1 MIQRVG
7 FMRLIRQGIFIFIL
21 FITGTLHAQQKVGIV
36 FSGGGAKGIA
46 HIGVLK
52 ALEENEIP
60 IDYMVGTSMGG
71 IIGGCYAAGM
81 SPSQIEEMIL
91 SSEFLDWVNGRFE
104 KELTYYYFKDEENPS
119 FMRLNLSLDST
130 FQVMF
135 NSSLAN
141 DISLNFALAEK
152 LAQPSAIAKNNFD
165 SLFIPLRVMASDIF
179 TQKEVV
185 LSNGLLSDA
194 LRATQTV
201 PLFYK
206 PIRID
211 GKYLFD
217 GGIYNNFP
225 VDVAMET
232 FKPDVIIGCNVSSK
246 VFEEYPYNEDDKLL
260 SKSLLFMILDKSD
273 PSKIPAS
280 GIYIQPDL
288 KPFTS
293 FDFAKAKALIDS
305 GYVQT
310 LRQMPEIKQKIAA
323 RRNCEEV
330 AQARNKFNNR
340 TPPLLVERVTSE
352 GFSKNQQRYLN
363 KFFKSSSPLLPFGEV
378 KSDFYKLVSEDYF
391 SNIYPSFNF
400 DPESEHF
407 SFNLVKRP
415 HNNFKVD
422 FGGVIASRNISNIF
436 LGLNYYRFNN
446 TLTHAEANFAAGN
459 FYKSAQVK
467 ARIDLP
473 NRGKFYLEPEAL
485 FNSWDYLETSDW
497 LITNTPPT
505 AVARIDRKIGL
516 NLGIPLGNKYRMVI
530 DNSYINNRDQYNNSN
545 VLISADTLDVLKLTG
560 SRLGLSFLSNS
571 LNRKQYASSGQRLE
585 ASVHWFWLNE
595 TIEPGTTS
603 VRSLPEEDFLSFIR
617 ARLIWEQYVNLKGVF
632 RIGYFFDGS
641 VSNQPALSN
650 YQATMLNAP
659 AFTPIQDS
667 RTLILEKFRA
677 YNYVAGGLR
686 NIFLIRKGLE
696 ARLEGYFFKPLQSIS
711 AGPNQE
717 TIFSTNINEVYF
729 AASANMVLHTT
740 VGPVSLC
747 VNYYDDKENQLGV
760 LLHVGFLLFKKTSL
774 E

>member
-7 FMRLIRQGIFIFIL
+7 FMRLIKPSIFIL
-21 FITGTLHAQQKVGIV
+21 TLLITGTLHAQQKVGMV
-36 FSGGGAKGIA
+36 LSGGGAKGIA

-81 SPSQIEEMIL
+81 SPNQIEEMIL
-91 SSEFLDWVNGRFE
+91 SPEFLDWINGRFE
-104 KELTYYYFKDEENPS
+104 KDLIYYYYQDEENPS
-119 FMRLNLSLDST
+119 FMRLNLSLDSS

-185 LSNGLLSDA
+185 LSKGLLSDA

-225 VDVAMET
+225 VDAAIET

-246 VFEEYPYNEDDKLL
+246 VFEEYPYGQDDKLL
-260 SKSLLFMILDKSD
+260 SKSLLYMILDKSD

-280 GIYIQPDL
+280 GIYIQPNL

-293 FDFAKAKALIDS
+293 FDFSKAKALIDS

-310 LRQMPEIKQKIAA
+310 LRQIPEIKQKIST

-330 AQARNKFNNR
+330 ATARNKFNSR
-340 TPPLLVERVTSE
+340 TPPLLVEKVTSE
-352 GFSKNQQRYLN
+352 GFSKKQQRYIN
-363 KFFKSSSPLLPFGEV
+363 RFFNASGRLIPFSEI

-391 SNIYPSFNF
+391 NNVYPSFNF
-400 DPESEHF
+400 DPNSEHF

-422 FGGVIASRNISNIF
+422 FGGVIATRNISNIF

-446 TLTHAEANFAAGN
+446 LLTHAEANFSAGN

-473 NRGKFYLEPEAL
+473 NSGKFYLEPEAL
-485 FNSWDYLETSDW
+485 FNGWDYLETSDW
-497 LITNTPPT
+497 LIADTPPT
-505 AVARIDRKIGL
+505 AVTRIDRKIGL
-516 NLGIPLGNKYRMVI
+516 NLGVPVGHKFRFVI
-530 DNSYINNRDQYNNSN
+530 DNSYINNRDQFSNEN
-545 VLISADTLDVLKLTG
+545 VLVSADTLDVLRLTG
-560 SRLGLSFLSNS
+560 SKLGMSFSSNS
-571 LNRKQYASSGQRLE
+571 LNRKQYASSGQRFN
-585 ASVHWFWLNE
+585 ASLHWFWLRE
-595 TIEPGTTS
+595 SLEPGTTS
-603 VRSLPEEDFLSFIR
+603 LRTAPIEDFHSFLR
-617 ARLIWEQYVNLKGVF
+617 ARVTWEQYVKISGVYHM
-632 RIGYFFDGS
+632 GYYFDGS
-641 VSNQPALSN
+641 VSNQSALAN

-659 AFTPIQDS
+659 AFNPIQDS
-667 RTLILEKFRA
+667 RTLILENFRA

-696 ARLEGYFFKPLQSIS
+696 ARLEGYFFKPLQALS

-717 TIFSTNINEVYF
+717 TIISTDINEVYF

-740 VGPVSLC
+740 VGPVSLS
-747 VNYYDDKENQLGV
+747 VNYYDDNENQLGV
-760 LLHVGFLLFKKTSL
+760 LLHVGYLLFKKTSL